1 MTRELRAYLLANVG
15 FLVPSGLFS
24 IVFPWL
30 VVVALHES
38 AERVGIAQMITQ
50 LPGLLLLLV
59 AGFVADRYEQRRILV
74 VTHLLVALSQLA
86 MAWLIGAGALTF
98 NSLLGLALLGGIAG
112 TFSGPPRDAMLS
124 RVAGARIQHTVI
136 LVIGLQFGAQMIGF
150 ALASITDRIGAPTL
164 LVLSAV
170 MFALG
175 AIPCALLPSS
185 EPGTAMTRHPL
196 REIGLGLAMA
206 LRSERIRPA
215 LILTFALGLFFVGT
229 FFVLLP
235 LIIRDVYHGAAAD
248 LSLAFGLN
256 MAGTIVVIAFLM
268 RRGGVQRQGR
278 AFMLSLLFGSVMLS
292 LLYLSPPY
300 WAFFLLCFVWGL
312 GGGLT
317 MTMGRSIVQ
326 ESAPPELSARL
337 LSIYAFA
344 MSAGMPIGSL
354 VIGYAA
360 QAWGTLNAA
369 LLPGIGMATTV
380 LFVHLTSRFWHLDPI
395 PTRTAVAPLEASASA
410 G

>member
-1 MTRELRAYLLANVG
+1 M
-15 FLVPSGLFS
+15 
-24 IVFPWL
+24 
-30 VVVALHES
+30 
-38 AERVGIAQMITQ
+38 
-50 LPGLLLLLV
+50 LP
-59 AGFVADRYEQRRILV
+59 D
-74 VTHLLVALSQLA
+74 
-86 MAWLIGAGALTF
+86 
-98 NSLLGLALLGGIAG
+98 
-112 TFSGPPRDAMLS
+112 
-124 RVAGARIQHTVI
+124 
-136 LVIGLQFGAQMIGF
+136 
-150 ALASITDRIGAPTL
+150 
-164 LVLSAV
+164 
-170 MFALG
+170 
-175 AIPCALLPSS
+175 S

-196 REIGLGLAMA
+196 REIGIGLTMA
-206 LRSERIRPA
+206 LRSDRIRPA

-256 MAGTIVVIAFLM
+256 MAGTLVVIAFLM

-278 AFMLSLLFGSVMLS
+278 AFMLSLMFGSVMLS

-344 MSAGMPIGSL
+344 MAAGMPIGSL
-354 VIGYAA
+354 AIGYAA
-360 QAWGTLNAA
+360 QTWGTLNAA
-369 LLPGIGMATTV
+369 LFPGIGMATTV
-380 LFVHLTSRFWHLDPI
+380 LLVHLTSRFWHLDPI
-395 PTRTAVAPLEASASA
+395 PVRTTITPMEEATATA

>member
-1 MTRELRAYLLANVG
+1 M
-15 FLVPSGLFS
+15 FF
-24 IVFPWL
+24 
-30 VVVALHES
+30 
-38 AERVGIAQMITQ
+38 
-50 LPGLLLLLV
+50 LLV
-59 AGFVADRYEQRRILV
+59 AGFVADRFEQRRILI
-74 VTHLLVALSQLA
+74 VTHLLVALAQLS
-86 MAWLIGAGALTF
+86 MAWLVGAGALTF
-98 NSLLGLALLGGIAG
+98 NSLLVLALIGGIAG

-124 RVAGARIQHTVI
+124 RVAGARVQQTVI

-150 ALASITDRIGAPTL
+150 ALASVTDRIGAPTL

-175 AIPCALLPSS
+175 AIPCAMLPGS

-196 REIGLGLAMA
+196 REIGVGLSMA

-268 RRGGVQRQGR
+268 RRGGVQQQGR

-354 VIGYAA
+354 AIGYAA
-360 QAWGTLNAA
+360 QTWGTLNAA
-369 LLPGIGMATTV
+369 LLPAIGMAATV
-380 LFVHLTSRFWHLDPI
+380 LLVQLTSNFWRVGV
-395 PTRTAVAPLEASASA
+395 PTTMTVSTSPSTA
-410 G
+410 